1 MDFDLFNS
9 GTSCSR
15 SLWVI
20 YLGFSHFNCSL
31 AFKILNVLGQNYK
44 LRTQGKNHSKV
55 IPIFFS
61 LGTKLAIGERKK
73 SLQFQV
79 FLPSDADSVK
89 VVVGGGGG
97 AHFGLFFISFCYK
110 LLIVNFYYFSNV
122 YVYISNKTAVAFF
135 FFSSS
140 YSCYSG
146 NVTFVKIYGKFSSN
160 FSPRLVLGL
169 RVFFSNTLIQSS
181 H

>member
-1 MDFDLFNS
+1 M
-9 GTSCSR
+9 
-15 SLWVI
+15 
-20 YLGFSHFNCSL
+20 
-31 AFKILNVLGQNYK
+31 
-44 LRTQGKNHSKV
+44 
-55 IPIFFS
+55 
-61 LGTKLAIGERKK
+61 
-73 SLQFQV
+73 

-89 VVVGGGGG
+89 VVVVGGGG

-169 RVFFSNTLIQSS
+169 RVFFSNINIVVPLMFIANAKILCHAVILCHYLSGKFY
-181 H
+181 